1 MSRDHFVSL
10 FSVDIVGEAFL
21 QLVEDET
28 KNCVVLKVNPLEGIR
43 EKKYRDFQFL
53 PGAKL

>member
-1 MSRDHFVSL
+1 MSRDDFVSL